1 MSDAVAPGYV
11 RIRAR
16 GAQAV
21 AEEAAAG
28 AVRLVLEGG
37 TLEAYAA
44 RHPARRELRGRG
56 VVYAVP
62 LPERGPRVV
71 VRHARHGGLLAP
83 VTGDRFLA
91 PTRAPHE
98 LRTALRLADA
108 GVPTPRVVA
117 YATYPAGPL
126 LRRADVATAEIEQG
140 LDLPAA
146 LARWPEAREALL
158 DAVAHLVAAL
168 TRAGARHPDLNVKNV
183 LLTPGLSAGAAPQAL
198 VLDVDRVVFGTAG
211 NAAVTAA
218 NVRRL
223 VRSARKWGAR
233 HGTLLTEAELGALA
247 RAAGADT
254 RGAA

>member
-1 MSDAVAPGYV
+1 MSDGVPSGYV
-11 RIRAR
+11 RIRTD
-16 GAQAV
+16 GAWAV
-21 AEEAAAG
+21 VEEAAAG
-28 AVRLVLEGG
+28 AVRVALEGG
-37 TLEAYAA
+37 TLERYAA

-62 LPERGPRVV
+62 LPEHGPRVV

-83 VTGDRFLA
+83 LTGDRFLA

-117 YATYPAGPL
+117 YAVYTAGPL
-126 LRRADVATAEIEQG
+126 LRRADVATAEIEHG

-146 LARWPEAREALL
+146 LAAWPDSRAALL
-158 DAVAHLVAAL
+158 HAVAQLVAAL

-183 LLTPGLSAGAAPQAL
+183 LLTTGPTEAIAPQAY
-198 VLDVDRVVFGTAG
+198 VLDVDRVVFGAAG
-211 NAAVTAA
+211 DAAITRA

-223 VRSARKWGAR
+223 LRSARKWSAR
-233 HGTLLTEAELGALA
+233 HGTLLGEPELDALA
-247 RAAGADT
+247 RAAHAGT
-254 RGAA
+254 REAA